1 MPGACVILN
10 PRAGRGRAGHQRDE
24 LLAALR
30 RAGIEF
36 ALSTTTAPNTAP
48 YLAAQAIE
56 RGYDIV
62 IAVGGDG
69 TLNEV
74 VNGMV
79 AAQESSGRRAKL
91 ALIPI
96 GTDQDFVKV
105 TRGLR
110 VNDIAQTIQQITA
123 GQSRPIDLGR
133 VTVETGTGQVRR
145 CFINGLGLG
154 IDAQVTLE
162 STRLP
167 RLPQGYVWPASI
179 VRALLRY
186 RPTWTRLRFD
196 EYEIQGMTL
205 LATVAN
211 GRSQGG
217 SFRLTPDALID
228 DGLLDIC
235 VAGLL
240 RPDQIVRYIPRIVE
254 GRHTG
259 LPQVTMG
266 RARRVQLDTA
276 DPVPVAADGEVV
288 VTATR
293 RAVVEVLPGAIE
305 FFG

>member
-1 MPGACVILN
+1 M
-10 PRAGRGRAGHQRDE
+10 
-24 LLAALR
+24 AALHQ
-30 RAGIEF
+30 AGIGC
-36 ALSTTTAPNTAP
+36 ALCTTTAPGTAP
-48 YLAAQAIE
+48 YLADQAVE

-79 AAQESSGRRAKL
+79 AAHERSGRRAKL
-91 ALIPI
+91 ALAPI

-105 TRGLR
+105 THGLR
-110 VNDIAQTIQQITA
+110 VNDIARTVQQIAA

-133 VTVETGTGQVRR
+133 VTVETAAGWVQR

-154 IDAQVTLE
+154 IDAQVTIE
-162 STRLP
+162 STRLS
-167 RLPQGYVWPASI
+167 RLPQGAVWPAAI
-179 VRALLRY
+179 GRALLRY

-196 EYEIQGMTL
+196 EYEIQGLTL
-205 LATVAN
+205 LTTVAN

-235 VAGLL
+235 VADVL
-240 RPDQIVRYIPRIVE
+240 RPDQLLRYIPRIIE
-254 GRHTG
+254 GSHTR

-293 RAVVEVLPGAIE
+293 RAVVEVLPGALE

>member
-10 PRAGRGRAGHQRDE
+10 PRAGRGRAGRQRDQ

-48 YLAAQAIE
+48 QLAAQAIE
-56 RGYDIV
+56 RGYEIV

-74 VNGMV
+74 VDGMV
-79 AAQESSGRRAKL
+79 AAQEASGRRAKL
-91 ALIPI
+91 ALVPI

-110 VNDIAQTIQQITA
+110 VNDINHAVQQIAA
-123 GQSRPIDLGR
+123 GRSRPIDLGR
-133 VTVETGTGQVRR
+133 VTVEAAAGPLRR

-167 RLPQGYVWPASI
+167 RLPQGYIWPASI

-196 EYEIQGMTL
+196 EYEIQGLTL

-235 VAGLL
+235 VAAAL
-240 RPDQIVRYIPRIVE
+240 RPDQIMRYIPRIVE
-254 GRHTG
+254 GRHTS

-266 RARRVQLDTA
+266 RARRVVLDTA

-293 RAVVEVLPGAIE
+293 RAVVEVLPAALE